1 MLMQTKSPAETAL
14 ELISELDAAH
24 CGSLPLEESV
34 KAVESGELILQ
45 ELRSASENAG
55 VPQKFVEDFSRA
67 IELAKG
73 AIGYEKLPK

>member
-1 MLMQTKSPAETAL
+1 MKTKAPAEMAS

-34 KAVESGELILQ
+34 KAIESGELILQ

-55 VPQKFVEDFSRA
+55 VPQQFIEDFSRA

-73 AIGYEKLPK
+73 AIGYETLPK